1 MSVEMLTG
9 IEIKNINHLGIVAG
23 IIDELQ
29 IVDLINQELVID
41 EQEIV
46 NSGEIVK
53 AIILKWIRFCFPTT
67 IFISQVF

>member
-1 MSVEMLTG
+1 MLTG

-29 IVDLINQELVID
+29 IVDIINQELGID

-46 NSGEIVK
+46 NSGEIVTTR
-53 AIILKWIRFCFPTT
+53 AFPCTKLCG
-67 IFISQVF
+67 VNA